1 MSPESRRIDEEGLVP
16 GFDSKSFYD
25 IPTLAISRLLEGNVA
40 WDTWRRTLIDRAS
53 LSPKERTEY
62 TDRLK
67 EAMGG
72 TSVGNALVDV
82 ISNPLV
88 WLTFIT
94 TPAGATAL
102 RNGTRL
108 FSTSQLG
115 KEFVGWA
122 VHNMPV
128 LRTLEVLG
136 IDASL
141 YGTPVPSL
149 LNQVGLRK
157 RALQAEQGAAIAG
170 PVKRFLEKLGAK
182 HGVKLDT
189 LDPERAPTPA
199 IRAEME
205 RAVRLLAAWDAG
217 FGGGAATVTKAP
229 VRLLEADVF
238 GEKVLMTADD
248 AAKLRE
254 RLARVATKSDKSGVD
269 LSDLKRWEADAAGDL
284 KPTSFSDEW
293 KSGLDRKFRDYGTDS
308 PHVAFDKDEV
318 AAVGYSSERRPRE
331 ALFKG
336 AGDEDVLRPI
346 LEREG
351 LWEIATATK
360 RFKDG
365 RLVKLFGD
373 EVHYRETG
381 KFKADPLKVQRYLS
395 DEAIRAER
403 DPLLFEEVLSGS
415 RDIDDT
421 AWFMRGTARGKSF
434 VELFRKGGKLSKDRE
449 RFTKEMVDLFED
461 RYGSVVGA
469 DVGGAAGSHPI
480 DFIDSGGVVMDD
492 LVPINMDRAR
502 QSQRV
507 REIPTTWHSGDLD
520 LLADDV
526 GLPTTGA
533 FERLKRQDLEA
544 ARMMGAGDPSRLS
557 AAIPHRRVRRLDWVR
572 GMNSFGHR
580 TENQLIR
587 SIDST
592 DTDFY
597 NVFEELKV
605 NPFGKT
611 AAPVRADRA
620 ERSLDVTSAER
631 NELPDLATMSEEG
644 FAMTPD
650 LPKPPGGYTVG
661 DFLDMFTK
669 GLRQSPGRESMGEF
683 LEHVAIPRAFGEL
696 PMRNMLTMQALVS
709 ARRGARMVSGSAFG
723 KTIEGFGETG
733 KGLVDW
739 LKRFG
744 DRPIRSS
751 DATAFLHRTAGLLY
765 ASHMGLNVPTLILN
779 LTQPFMN
786 AGSQLGYG
794 NVLASY
800 KDAFAAMNRYTQW
813 RMTTKALRLPIAE
826 RRAKIREILDPDD
839 IMGLADDVID
849 SIDRPFET
857 AARPGILKTVLQ
869 DLPLKG
875 FEKTEWLNR
884 LVTYNAVKR
893 LYSQRY
899 GTAWTSGSNE
909 VMRSFRN
916 DVNHVLA
923 TTQFTSSPMST
934 PILMQGGSKLW
945 GDLFA
950 NPLMRMFLQFP
961 LRTLTSLG
969 STSRAMGGG
978 KREILGMELDFAK
991 WGEKFGPAEWI
1002 GPGLFDVMRMIGA
1015 GAVVYEGGKALGLD
1029 LHRGV
1034 APYPYFE
1041 SAGGRA
1047 FTDTKQEVGLI
1058 GLPPAIDIPVN
1069 MVRALLSD
1077 DLALMQN
1084 SVSRLVPG
1092 GIAINRMLGTMP
1104 QLPVVGD
1111 VLQKRYADWGAIQP
1125 DGTVPIRDVT
1135 GRVVE
1140 MPSATETILR
1150 GIGFDFTKVNGPQE
1164 LIAHMRTNGERYK
1177 ETKWRVLRAMR
1188 AGNLTEANSIRQD
1201 FMNRTGIPVSVSRV
1215 DLDRFIQSA
1224 DQTVPDRMFKTLPR
1238 PVKDALTAGSTLPG
1252 TESPQLQPLT
1262 GF

>member
-1 MSPESRRIDEEGLVP
+1 MSPDTGRIDDEGMLP

-67 EAMGG
+67 QALGG
-72 TSVGNALVDV
+72 TSVGNALVDIV
-82 ISNPLV
+82 SNPFV

-102 RNGTRL
+102 RQGGRL

-122 VHNMPV
+122 VHNMPT

-141 YGTPVPSL
+141 YGTPIPSL

-157 RALQAEQGAAIAG
+157 RALQAEQGEAVAG

-182 HGVKLDT
+182 HGVTLDR
-189 LDPERAPTPA
+189 LDPERAPNAA

-217 FGGGAATVTKAP
+217 FGGGHELVTKAP
-229 VRLLEADVF
+229 VRLLRADVF
-238 GEKVLMTADD
+238 GEQILMTADD
-248 AAKLRE
+248 ASRLRE
-254 RLARVATKSDKSGVD
+254 ALAKRRPDID
-269 LSDLKRWEADAAGDL
+269 LSNIHRWDPDKNGNL
-284 KPTSFSDEW
+284 VRTSFSNEW
-293 KSGLDRKFRDYGTDS
+293 KAGLDKKFRDYGVES
-308 PHVAFDKDEV
+308 PHIAFDKDEV
-318 AAVGYSSERRPRE
+318 AGVGYLTERRGRE
-331 ALFKG
+331 ALFRG
-336 AGDEDVLRPI
+336 AGSGGGDVLRPI

-351 LWEIATATK
+351 LWEIAMATK

-373 EVHYRETG
+373 EIHYRDTG

-403 DPLLFEEVLSGS
+403 DPLLFEEVVAGS

-421 AWFMRGTARGKSF
+421 AWFMRDTARGKSF
-434 VELFRKGGKLSKDRE
+434 VDLFRKGGKFNAERDR
-449 RFTKEMVDLFED
+449 FVKEMVDLFED
-461 RYGSVVGA
+461 RYGNVVGSE
-469 DVGGAAGSHPI
+469 VGGAAGSHPI
-480 DFIDSGGVVMDD
+480 DFIDSTGSVMDD
-492 LVPINMDRAR
+492 LVPIQLDKTK

-507 REIPTTWHSGDLD
+507 REIETTWHSGDLD

-533 FERLKRQDLEA
+533 FDQLKRRDLQA
-544 ARMMGAGDPSRLS
+544 SQRMTAGDPSRL
-557 AAIPHRRVRRLDWVR
+557 APAIPHRRVRRLDWVR
-572 GMNSFGHR
+572 GMNTFGHR

-592 DTDFY
+592 DTDFF
-597 NVFEELKV
+597 NIFEEMQA

-611 AAPVRADRA
+611 ASPVRADRA
-620 ERSLDVTSAER
+620 ERSLDVPSDSR
-631 NELPDLATMSEEG
+631 NELPDLARMSDPS

-661 DFLDMFTK
+661 DFLDMSIK

-683 LEHVAIPRAFGEL
+683 LENVAIPRAFGEM
-696 PMRNMLTMQALVS
+696 PMRNMLTMQALIA
-709 ARRGARMVSGSAFG
+709 ARRGARMVSDSMFG
-723 KTIEGFGETG
+723 RSLSGMGETG

-739 LKRFG
+739 LKRFAE
-744 DRPIRSS
+744 RPIRSS
-751 DATAFLHRTAGLLY
+751 DATAFLHRTAGVLY
-765 ASHMGLNVPTLILN
+765 ASHMGLNIPTLILN

-794 NVLASY
+794 NVLAAY
-800 KDAFAAMNRYTQW
+800 KDSFAALNRYTQW

-826 RRAKIREILDPDD
+826 RRAKIRELLDPDD

-857 AARPGILKTVLQ
+857 AAKPGLLKTVMQ

-884 LVTYNAVKR
+884 LVTYNATRR
-893 LYSQRY
+893 LYNQRF
-899 GTAWTSGSNE
+899 GDGWFNGGE
-909 VMRSFRN
+909 VARAFRN
-916 DVNHVLA
+916 DANHVLA

-934 PILMQGGSKLW
+934 PVLMQGGSKLW

-961 LRTLTSLG
+961 LRTVTSLV
-969 STSRAMGGG
+969 STSRAMAGG
-978 KREILGMELDFAK
+978 KREVLGKTIDFAK
-991 WGEKFGPAEWI
+991 MGEKFGPLEWA
-1002 GPGLFDVMRMIGA
+1002 GPGLFDLMRMIGA
-1015 GAVVYEGGKALGLD
+1015 GAVVYESGKALGMD

-1034 APYPYFE
+1034 APYPYLE
-1041 SAGGRA
+1041 SLGGRA
-1047 FTDTKQEVGLI
+1047 FMDTKQEIGLI
-1058 GLPPAIDIPVN
+1058 GLPPAIDIPVGL
-1069 MVRALLSD
+1069 VRGLLTD
-1077 DLALMQN
+1077 DLALLQN
-1084 SVSRLVPG
+1084 SVSRMVPG
-1092 GIAINRMLGTMP
+1092 GIAINRMLGTLP
-1104 QLPVVGD
+1104 QIPVVGD
-1111 VLQKRYADWGAIQP
+1111 VLQKRYADWGSIQP

-1140 MPSATETILR
+1140 MPGAAETILR

-1164 LIAHMRTNGERYK
+1164 MIAHMRTNGDRYK
-1177 ETKWRVLRAMR
+1177 EAKWRVLRAMR
-1188 AGNLTEANSIRQD
+1188 AGDLSQANSIRQD
-1201 FMNRTGIPVSVSRV
+1201 FMNRTGIPISVSRV
-1215 DLDRFIQSA
+1215 DFDRFVQAA
-1224 DQTVPDRMFKTLPR
+1224 DQTVPDRFFKTLPR
-1238 PVKDALTAGSTLPG
+1238 PVKDSLTSVPSIQGM
-1252 TESPQLQPLT
+1252 ESPQLQPLT